1 MNLAL
6 WIVAALLAFVFLLAG
21 VVKLA
26 VPREKLLAVRGAGWV
41 ENYSAAAVK
50 LIGLL
55 EVLAAVGLI
64 LPAVL
69 DIAPVLVPLAAV
81 GVILLMLGAIVTHL
95 RRHES
100 GFVVANAVYLILA
113 GFVAWGRFG
122 PESFLG

>member
-69 DIAPVLVPLAAV
+69 DLAPVLVPLAAV
-81 GVILLMLGAIVTHL
+81 GVILLMVGAMIVHL
-95 RRHES
+95 RRRENAHL
-100 GFVVANAVYLILA
+100 VANAVYLALA